1 MSILLL
7 TLIVLVLLGLAIW
20 LIRQAP
26 FDATIKWLMMAVAVI
41 AAIWV
46 IASRAG
52 LA

>member
-46 IASRAG
+46 IASRSG